1 MVARTGT
8 MGNVVRGDLSIQHK
22 RPRQA
27 GKGECVIGEGE
38 LVIFRACAGGQEGE
52 RRLLRR
58 VSEAFGCFCLLEGRW
73 CADTGRTVSE
83 YTREEQRGHVPSA
96 RDGRAAA

>member
-38 LVIFRACAGGQEGE
+38 LVIFRACAGGQ
-52 RRLLRR
+52 
-58 VSEAFGCFCLLEGRW
+58 
-73 CADTGRTVSE
+73 
-83 YTREEQRGHVPSA
+83 
-96 RDGRAAA
+96 